1 MLPCDVLTI
10 YFYARSPCLICLC
23 RTTCL
28 GWSLGM
34 RIQGRGNVPMI
45 PNRRTLQF
53 SLVRQASF
61 IYMFHSQA
69 EKNTES
75 YQIPYPQ
82 SLTFLFSYC
91 LTSADGNLYAGVH
104 IDFMSTD
111 AALFRTMGG
120 RTAIR
125 TEQYDSR
132 WLNGE

>member
-1 MLPCDVLTI
+1 
-10 YFYARSPCLICLC
+10 
-23 RTTCL
+23 
-28 GWSLGM
+28 
-34 RIQGRGNVPMI
+34 
-45 PNRRTLQF
+45 
-53 SLVRQASF
+53 
-61 IYMFHSQA
+61 MFHSQA